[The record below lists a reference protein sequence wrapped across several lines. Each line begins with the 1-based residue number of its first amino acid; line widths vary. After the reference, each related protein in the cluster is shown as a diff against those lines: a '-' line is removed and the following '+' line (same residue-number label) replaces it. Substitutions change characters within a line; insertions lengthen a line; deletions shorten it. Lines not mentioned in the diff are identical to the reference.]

1 MEDRPM
7 FSVETYAPLD
17 TPKQIAPD
25 VWIVDGPVIGFQYAG
40 LKLPFPT
47 RMTIIRL
54 KSGKLFVHSPI
65 RLNETLRAKVDA
77 LGEVSYLIASNTIH
91 YAGVPDW
98 QKAYPDAKAFCAP
111 GVIKRAKSVGI
122 SVDFDAELADTPE
135 PEWANEISQV
145 LVRGSYLNEA
155 VFFHD
160 ASKTLILTD
169 LIENFEADKIKNPI
183 WRFMVRLLGTMD
195 PHGSMPRDMRLTFA
209 GYKDGVRK
217 AIETMIDWAPDYV
230 VLAHGR
236 CYDKNCVA
244 ELRRA
249 FSWVLK

>member
-1 MEDRPM
+1 M

-17 TPKQIAPD
+17 QAKPVAD
-25 VWIVDGPVIGFQYAG
+25 NVWIFDGPVIGFQYAG

-47 RMTIIRL
+47 RMTVVRL
-54 KSGKLFVHSPI
+54 SDGKLFVHSPI
-65 RLNETLRAKVDA
+65 RLTDELKAAVDA
-77 LGEVSYLIASNTIH
+77 LGEVAYLIAPNTIH

-122 SVDFDAELADTPE
+122 SVEFDAELADTPE
-135 PEWANEISQV
+135 AEWADEIEQV

-155 VFFHD
+155 VFFHTK
-160 ASKTLILTD
+160 SKTLILTD
-169 LIENFEADKIKNPI
+169 LIENFEAPKIKSPI
-183 WRFMVRLLGTMD
+183 WRFMVRLFGTMD

-209 GYKDGVRK
+209 GYKDGLRK
-217 AIETMIDWAPDYV
+217 AVQTMIDWNPDYV

-236 CYDKNCVA
+236 CYDSRCVD

-249 FSWVLK
+249 FSWVLR